1 MPLLTTLLLKSSEIS
16 LEENMKRFQKILA
29 MNSLST
35 DETFVKNALKDGNMH
50 RKAIDIVQKA
60 MRMLM
65 EADPETSLRE
75 ANIEQFLQQCN
86 YELMCSDPGF
96 AQTMGIRAG
105 GQDNEPGLG
114 LTPEEL
120 AEQEL

>member
-75 ANIEQFLQQCN
+75 ANIE
-86 YELMCSDPGF
+86 
-96 AQTMGIRAG
+96 
-105 GQDNEPGLG
+105 
-114 LTPEEL
+114 
-120 AEQEL
+120 

>member
-1 MPLLTTLLLKSSEIS
+1 
-16 LEENMKRFQKILA
+16 

-75 ANIEQFLQQCN
+75 ANIE
-86 YELMCSDPGF
+86 
-96 AQTMGIRAG
+96 
-105 GQDNEPGLG
+105 
-114 LTPEEL
+114 
-120 AEQEL
+120 

>member
-1 MPLLTTLLLKSSEIS
+1 
-16 LEENMKRFQKILA
+16 
-29 MNSLST
+29 
-35 DETFVKNALKDGNMH
+35 
-50 RKAIDIVQKA
+50 
-60 MRMLM
+60 
-65 EADPETSLRE
+65 
-75 ANIEQFLQQCN
+75 
-86 YELMCSDPGF
+86 MCSDPGF